1 MNKVADLLIWCFG
14 WRKYD
19 ISSCDD
25 SPDDRDY
32 LFSEYIDWYA
42 EWLKEKERPYNDIE
56 IFNQWSV
63 PACTRYA
70 ITHIN
75 NWQNILEYHDNWQNY
90 DQIDPMDIWNGWN
103 KVKTL
108 QAAMSVMRKK
118 ELIEWYTM
126 IEAHDK
132 DKMLKEMKQAIDIW
146 QRLYTG
152 SPNWDWYAAKRTWRH
167 TIREDGKFVWH
178 AFSIIDY
185 DDERKVFRCINSRG
199 PNRGIWKG
207 YFVLPYNDI
216 NKIYNKY
223 AIIDKDDTGKFLEF
237 RLKNT
242 LLQLKNVNS
251 AVRKSLE
258 KLDYSS
264 KRKMLQDNLHNVN
277 TSIDSLIK

>member
-1 MNKVADLLIWCFG
+1 MSKVTDFIQSLFYPNNIFLCE
-14 WRKYD
+14 D
-19 ISSCDD
+19 I
-25 SPDDRDY
+25 PDKRDY
-32 LFSEYIDWYA
+32 LFSEYINGYA
-42 EWLKEKERPYNDIE
+42 EWKSSKRPHKDVTVYN
-56 IFNQWSV
+56 QGKT

-70 ITHIN
+70 ITHIS
-75 NWQNILEYHDNWQNY
+75 NWQNINEYKNRWETYN
-90 DQIDPMDIWNGWN
+90 QINPMDIWNKWN

-108 QAAMSVMRKK
+108 QAWLSTMKTNG
-118 ELIEWYTM
+118 LIEWYTM
-126 IEAHDK
+126 VEMRDK
-132 DKMLKEMKQAIDIW
+132 KKMLIEMKQAIDIW
-146 QRLYTG
+146 KWIYTG
-152 SPNWDWYAAKRTWRH
+152 SPNWDWYATKRTWRH
-167 TIREDGKFVWH
+167 TIRKDGKFVWH
-178 AFSIIDY
+178 AWSIIDY

-199 PNRGIWKG
+199 PNRWIWKW

-237 RLKNT
+237 RLRNT

-277 TSIDSLIK
+277 VWIDSLLS